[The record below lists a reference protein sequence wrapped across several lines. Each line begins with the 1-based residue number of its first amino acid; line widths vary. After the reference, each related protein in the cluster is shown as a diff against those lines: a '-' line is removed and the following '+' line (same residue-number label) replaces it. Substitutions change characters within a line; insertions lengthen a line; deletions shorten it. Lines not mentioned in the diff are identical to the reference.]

1 MNTKGKMLRNV
12 KFVVYAIF
20 KFCGMCKQQTL
31 ILGSMSVFLK
41 KSMFMIVKFE
51 VIKVLFNCI
60 CTNII
65 NRYSIK

>member
-1 MNTKGKMLRNV
+1 MNTRGKMLRNV
-12 KFVVYAIF
+12 KFVVCAIF
-20 KFCGMCKQQTL
+20 KICGMCKQQTL